1 MANIAVSET
10 ITASQASFFRFPAM
24 KPTRCGEPISSS
36 PSMRNFTLT
45 GQLGEIM
52 QESAQAAFSYVKGK
66 IYEFNIAKDLHKNYD
81 IHIHVPEVAQPK
93 EGPSAGI
100 TIATSIISLLTGIPV
115 NKKVAL
121 SGEITLR
128 GKVLPVGGI
137 KEKLLAAHREL
148 IKEAIL
154 PFDNKPDL
162 KDIPKNIKDDMKIH
176 FVENMDEVLDI
187 ALTKELPMKA
197 KKDKKSDASELPEG
211 DEDGETLRS
220 RM

>member
-1 MANIAVSET
+1 MADV
-10 ITASQASFFRFPAM
+10 M
-24 KPTRCGEPISSS
+24 TRT
-36 PSMRNFTLT
+36 RT
-45 GQLGEIM
+45 GTEQGTGDDRLGT
-52 QESAQAAFSYVKGK
+52 FKL
-66 IYEFNIAKDLHKNYD
+66 NIAKDVHKNYD

-115 NKKVAL
+115 NKKVSM
-121 SGEITLR
+121 SGEITLK

-162 KDIPKNIKDDMKIH
+162 KDIPKKIKDDMKIH
-176 FVENMDEVLDI
+176 FVENMDEVLEI

-197 KKDKKSDASELPEG
+197 KKDKKSDNSELSEG
-211 DEDGETLRS
+211 DEEGETLRS
-220 RM
+220 RI